1 MVKVTPN
8 ILIRST
14 SQYCKRRLDEPL
26 EKYLGRLTHLYMNNK
41 GIDDVGEALKP
52 CTNLQV
58 LYLYENR
65 LTKIPDLSRSPSL
78 THLYLQQ
85 NDITRIHNLD
95 ALFNLEKLFLS
106 GNKISVLEGLES
118 QSKLRELRIDHQR
131 LPAGEGIIFDDQSLM
146 AIKARL
152 SCHFIKFRTPLD
164 LSASGVNNL
173 QSLECLQYLERLDV
187 GSNQLAD
194 ESDVLSVLSKMTHL
208 SELNISGNPI
218 MKNLRIN
225 DRIIIATKALGTYDW

>member
-8 ILIRST
+8 ILIR
-14 SQYCKRRLDEPL
+14 
-26 EKYLGRLTHLYMNNK
+26 
-41 GIDDVGEALKP
+41 
-52 CTNLQV
+52 
-58 LYLYENR
+58 
-65 LTKIPDLSRSPSL
+65 
-78 THLYLQQ
+78 
-85 NDITRIHNLD
+85 
-95 ALFNLEKLFLS
+95 FLS

-146 AIKARL
+146 AIKNSLRY
-152 SCHFIKFRTPLD
+152 LD

-225 DRIIIATKALGTYDW
+225 DRIIIATKALECLDGKQIQSSNRRFIEGWSAHRTKSVKKQSK

>member
-8 ILIRST
+8 ILVRST

-58 LYLYENR
+58 LYLYENH
-65 LTKIPDLSRSPSL
+65 LTKIPDLSKSPSL

-118 QSKLRELRIDHQR
+118 QSKLRELRVDHQR
-131 LPAGEGIIFDDQSLM
+131 LPAGE
-146 AIKARL
+146 
-152 SCHFIKFRTPLD
+152 D

-194 ESDVLSVLSKMTHL
+194 ESDVLSVLSKMAHL

-225 DRIIIATKALGTYDW
+225 DRIITATKALGTYDW